1 LRQWDS
7 YPSDNPAINYTYMA
21 STPMGGAALMLIK
34 LPNAP
39 IHLVASSADDRPAR
53 TRTVVRL
60 SPELNA
66 LVRARAEAEG
76 LSKMDWIFRAIRQ
89 QLAS

>member
-1 LRQWDS
+1 
-7 YPSDNPAINYTYMA
+7 
-21 STPMGGAALMLIK
+21 MLIK

-39 IHLVASSADDRPAR
+39 LHLVASNDSETLPPPR
-53 TRTVVRL
+53 TRTFVRMP
-60 SPELNA
+60 PELNA
-66 LVRARAEAEG
+66 QVRARAEQEG